1 MNSESPFSS
10 AQEQVLSWADRNG
23 FSHWAVAMIWLVAV
37 FIMFQ
42 LVAGLVV
49 VGLIFATEGMV
60 SAGELSELMLERV
73 DLLFIGNSVGQILFI
88 GLATFIVVKLNIG
101 SETKRDF
108 LRFKWHHHSLKF
120 VVLGSVLIVV
130 IQPVIVYLGFFN
142 SALPIPESLTEIQVS
157 QYQMIEDFLTR
168 DGIILF
174 GLLNIALIPAICEE
188 ILFRGYVLRA
198 FEKSWG
204 IITAIIISGII
215 FGLFHMQ
222 LGNLLPLATLGV
234 LLALMTWLSGS
245 LWPAIVAHFVN
256 NGAAV
261 LVGVNFPEL
270 IFQDMSADMLPPV
283 WILLMSII
291 FTVAVIY
298 VMLNQSDQK
307 K

>member
-1 MNSESPFSS
+1 MNSESPLSS

-23 FSHWAVAMIWLVAV
+23 FSHWAVAMLWLVAV

-42 LVAGLVV
+42 IVAGLVV
-49 VGLIFATEGMV
+49 VGLIFVTEGMV
-60 SAGELSELMLERV
+60 SARELSELMLERV

-88 GLATFIVVKLNIG
+88 GLATFVIVNLNIG
-101 SETKRDF
+101 SESKRDF

-157 QYQMIEDFLTR
+157 QYQMIEDFLRR

-204 IITAIIISGII
+204 IITAIIVSGII

-222 LGNLLPLATLGV
+222 LGNLLPLATLGI

-245 LWPAIVAHFVN
+245 LWPAIAAHFVN

-261 LVGVNFPEL
+261 LVGTHFPEL

-283 WILLMSII
+283 WILLVSII
-291 FTVAVIY
+291 FTVTVIY